1 MPLKALC
8 LLERSETNHIE
19 RIQPMAFYPQLMQQA
34 YRPVNPAGT
43 ARLLTLLDTL
53 FAAVPVYRLGCNM
66 EPDAAKLSYET
77 MKGAQT

>member
-1 MPLKALC
+1 
-8 LLERSETNHIE
+8 
-19 RIQPMAFYPQLMQQA
+19 
-34 YRPVNPAGT
+34 VNPAGT